1 MITSELF
8 LGSLHLADKTGIN
21 ALKPIAC
28 EINNAYIFLD
38 FINIPI
44 NKLIKYKKMSKIS
57 LFMTLK

>member
-28 EINNAYIFLD
+28 EINNAFIFLR
-38 FINIPI
+38 FH
-44 NKLIKYKKMSKIS
+44 KYPYK
-57 LFMTLK
+57 